1 MRNAVRFPLLP
12 HDADMP
18 LEQLSSRRNHSGPFP
33 TDTDLWTAYI
43 DASALPNPG
52 RMALG
57 AVITA
62 PDGTRQLL
70 SQVCPEQ
77 GCNNEA
83 ELRALMA
90 VLQTLLG
97 LQARR
102 LAIFTDSS
110 VLVEQLAPSPRPTR
124 PIVRLADL
132 FDQARAMLAEFE
144 HVQLRWIPRHRNTE
158 ADALARAALLPP

>member
-18 LEQLSSRRNHSGPFP
+18 LEQPSSRRNHSGPIP

-70 SQVCPEQ
+70 SQACPDQ

-158 ADALARAALLPP
+158 ADALARAALLQP

>member
-18 LEQLSSRRNHSGPFP
+18 LEQPSSRRNHSGPSP

-57 AVITA
+57 AIITA

-70 SQVCPEQ
+70 SQVCPDQ

-158 ADALARAALLPP
+158 ADALARAALLQP

>member
-18 LEQLSSRRNHSGPFP
+18 LEQPSSRRNHSGPIP

-70 SQVCPEQ
+70 SQVCPDQ

-132 FDQARAMLAEFE
+132 FDQARTMLAEFE

>member
-1 MRNAVRFPLLP
+1 
-12 HDADMP
+12 
-18 LEQLSSRRNHSGPFP
+18 
-33 TDTDLWTAYI
+33 
-43 DASALPNPG
+43 
-52 RMALG
+52 
-57 AVITA
+57 
-62 PDGTRQLL
+62 
-70 SQVCPEQ
+70 
-77 GCNNEA
+77 
-83 ELRALMA
+83 MA

-158 ADALARAALLPP
+158 ADALARAALLQP

>member
-12 HDADMP
+12 HDADMH
-18 LEQLSSRRNHSGPFP
+18 LEQPSSRRNHSGPSP

-70 SQVCPEQ
+70 SQVCPDQ

-132 FDQARAMLAEFE
+132 FDQARTMLAEFE

>member
-18 LEQLSSRRNHSGPFP
+18 LEQPSSRRNHSGPSP

-70 SQVCPEQ
+70 SQVCPDQ

-102 LAIFTDSS
+102 LAIFTDSI

-158 ADALARAALLPP
+158 ADALARAALLQP

>member
-1 MRNAVRFPLLP
+1 M
-12 HDADMP
+12 
-18 LEQLSSRRNHSGPFP
+18 
-33 TDTDLWTAYI
+33 WTAYI

-70 SQVCPEQ
+70 SQVCPDQ

-132 FDQARAMLAEFE
+132 FDQARAMLAKFE

-158 ADALARAALLPP
+158 ADALARAALLQP